1 MRKGVII
8 AIIIAYIASI
18 LVVQFFGL
26 QIVGVEGNVYITSID
41 IYGFEFVNRDDIEE
55 AKYHRVVKITDTSGK
70 DDTHYGGYFYPGTYD
85 MSEESLAT
93 NPNRIKVDYRVEPY
107 NATHP
112 EITFAYDKTSLE
124 GIIYVDSETNE
135 IVFLKPRTVTF
146 VLTSHDGS
154 TVRKE
159 IKITLTY

>member
-26 QIVGVEGNVYITSID
+26 QFVGVEANVYMTD
-41 IYGFEFVNRDDIEE
+41 IQVDGFTYVNRDSIEDSR
-55 AKYHRVVKITDTSGK
+55 YQVVKKLKDTSGK
-70 DDTHYGGYFYPGTYD
+70 EDIHYGGYFYPGTYD
-85 MSEESLAT
+85 TSEESLKT
-93 NPNRIKVDYRVEPY
+93 NPNRIKVEYRVEPY
-107 NATHP
+107 NASHP
-112 EITFAYDKTSLE
+112 EVTFEYDKASLE
-124 GIIYVDSETNE
+124 GVIYLDPETNE

-154 TVRKE
+154 TIRKE
-159 IKITLTY
+159 IMITLT